1 MRTRITVVAAAV
13 VLFGAA
19 AIAAAQEWRHGGPH
33 PPQTHERLPA
43 PAHHF
48 GVPDAAHVE
57 HLTRMLGLSDAQAA
71 ELKTFLDGQGAVIE
85 SIHQRLRATHEQLEA
100 ATANGRFDEGQV
112 RAIAAQQGQA
122 HADMVVEH
130 ERCKAKVYSVLTA
143 EQRARLEEL
152 HRHHGPFKRRGPGGP
167 PPPGEE

>member
-1 MRTRITVVAAAV
+1 MRMRIAVVAAAV

-19 AIAAAQEWRHGGPH
+19 AIAAAQGWQAGGPH
-33 PPQTHERLPA
+33 QRRAAGPP
-43 PAHHF
+43 HH
-48 GVPDAAHVE
+48 GIMDAEHVE
-57 HLTRMLGLSDAQAA
+57 HLTRLLGLSDAQAG
-71 ELKTFLDGQGAVIE
+71 ELKTFLDGERAVIE

-130 ERCKAKVYSVLTA
+130 ERCKAKVYSVLTS
-143 EQRARLEEL
+143 EQRAKLEEL
-152 HRHHGPFKRRGPGGP
+152 HRQHGAMMRRAPAAA
-167 PPPGEE
+167 PPGQE

>member
-1 MRTRITVVAAAV
+1 MRTRIAVVAAAV

-19 AIAAAQEWRHGGPH
+19 AIAAAQEWHAGGGAH
-33 PPQTHERLPA
+33 PPQTRERVPH
-43 PAHHF
+43 PPHHF

-57 HLTRMLGLSDAQAA
+57 HLTRVLGLSDAQAA
-71 ELKTFLDGQGAVIE
+71 ELKTFLDGERATVE

-100 ATANGRFDEGQV
+100 ATAGGRFDEAQV

-143 EQRARLEEL
+143 EQRAKLEEL
-152 HRHHGPFKRRGPGGP
+152 HRQHGPMMRRSHGAPAPGQ
-167 PPPGEE
+167 E

>member
-19 AIAAAQEWRHGGPH
+19 AIAAAQGWRQGGPH

-43 PAHHF
+43 PPHHF

-57 HLTRMLGLSDAQAA
+57 HLTRVLGLSDAQAA
-71 ELKTFLDGQGAVIE
+71 ELKTFLDGERAVVE

-100 ATANGRFDEGQV
+100 ATANGRFDESQV

-122 HADMVVEH
+122 HAEMVVEH
-130 ERCKAKVYSVLTA
+130 ERCKAKVYSVLTS
-143 EQRARLEEL
+143 EQRAKLEEL
-152 HRHHGPFKRRGPGGP
+152 HRQHGAMMRRAPAAA
-167 PPPGEE
+167 PPGQE

>member
-1 MRTRITVVAAAV
+1 MLSAPPAT
-13 VLFGAA
+13 
-19 AIAAAQEWRHGGPH
+19 AAAQGWHHGGPP
-33 PPQTHERLPA
+33 PPQTRERLPA
-43 PAHHF
+43 PPHHF

-57 HLTRMLGLSDAQAA
+57 HLTRVLGLSDAQAA

-85 SIHQRLRATHEQLEA
+85 SIHQRIRATHEQLEA
-100 ATANGRFDEGQV
+100 ATANGRFDEAQA

-143 EQRARLEEL
+143 EQRAKLEEL
-152 HRHHGPFKRRGPGGP
+152 HRRHGPVMRRVPGDP
-167 PPPGEE
+167 QPGRE